1 MIRDMTIGQYYP
13 TDSIIHKL
21 DPRLKIAC
29 TFIFLVSLFIQRNV
43 LGYGLATLLLATV
56 IIVGGLPLKLILRG
70 LRPILILLLITV
82 IFNLFLTGGGELIIS
97 FGFLNIYENGLRTAV
112 FMGVRL
118 VYLIIGSSVMT
129 FTTTPNALT
138 DGLEALLKPL
148 ERFRVPVHE
157 VAMMMSIALRFI
169 PILLEEADKIRK
181 AQIARGADL
190 DTGNILQKVKA
201 TIPIIVPLFISAF
214 RRADDLALAMES
226 RCYHGSEGRTKM
238 KPLVYSSRDYVAYG
252 IMIVYFALMMFV
264 GRMVEFSLW
273 IF

>member
-1 MIRDMTIGQYYP
+1 MIRDITIGQYYP

-29 TFIFLVSLFIQRNV
+29 TFVFLISLFIQRSI
-43 LGYGLATLLLATV
+43 LGYGLATLLLAAV
-56 IIVGGLPLKLILRG
+56 IIIGQLPLKLILRG
-70 LRPILILLLITV
+70 LRPILILLLIT
-82 IFNLFLTGGGELIIS
+82 ILFNLFLTGGGELIFS
-97 FGFLNIYENGLRTAV
+97 FGFLTIYEYGLITAV

-118 VYLIIGSSVMT
+118 IYLIIGSSVMT

-148 ERFRVPVHE
+148 EKLKVPVHE

-181 AQIARGADL
+181 AQIARGANL
-190 DTGNILQKVKA
+190 DTGSIFRRVKA
-201 TIPIIVPLFISAF
+201 TIPIIVPLFVSAF
-214 RRADDLALAMES
+214 RRADDLALAMEA
-226 RCYHGSEGRTKM
+226 RCYHGSQGRTKM
-238 KPLVYSSRDYVAYG
+238 KPLVYQSRDYLVYG
-252 IMIVYFALMMFV
+252 IMVLYFCLMVLV
-264 GRMVEFSLW
+264 GRSLDFSIW